1 MKASITVIEWDH
13 GIGTVGIATVHSHPC
28 CGVEESGRPR
38 WSHKPEIAWFKSRSR
53 YHMNP
58 NSQRVYVVFG
68 RYTPEPYVADVC
80 KTREEAEAVVAE
92 MDEPDRYE
100 ISTHYV

>member
-1 MKASITVIEWDH
+1 
-13 GIGTVGIATVHSHPC
+13 
-28 CGVEESGRPR
+28 
-38 WSHKPEIAWFKSRSR
+38 
-53 YHMNP
+53 MNP